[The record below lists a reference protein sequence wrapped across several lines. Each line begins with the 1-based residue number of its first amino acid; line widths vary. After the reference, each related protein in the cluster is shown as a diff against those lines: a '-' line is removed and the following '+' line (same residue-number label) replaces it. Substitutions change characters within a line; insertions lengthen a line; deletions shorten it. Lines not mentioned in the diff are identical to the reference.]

1 MTAIAVDDDEELA
14 TPPPP
19 PQSAG
24 SSRYV
29 PRRPQMTHHAA
40 RAKHPPPPPDMPD
53 DLWLMH
59 ELMILSMY
67 HEGQGLHTLKMLRD
81 IAWVNKAAAFLASSH
96 EDNWPWI
103 RQHAARPMY
112 RYLHWWHRVGSGP
125 PLLVD

>member
-1 MTAIAVDDDEELA
+1 MTRLDALETTVKTPGNGKRKVTAIAVDDDEERA
-14 TPPPP
+14 TAPPP

-24 SSRYV
+24 ASRYV

-40 RAKHPPPPPDMPD
+40 RAKHPPPPPPDMPD

-81 IAWVNKAAAFLASSH
+81 IAWG
-96 EDNWPWI
+96 E
-103 RQHAARPMY
+103 Q
-112 RYLHWWHRVGSGP
+112 GCC
-125 PLLVD
+125 LLGKQP